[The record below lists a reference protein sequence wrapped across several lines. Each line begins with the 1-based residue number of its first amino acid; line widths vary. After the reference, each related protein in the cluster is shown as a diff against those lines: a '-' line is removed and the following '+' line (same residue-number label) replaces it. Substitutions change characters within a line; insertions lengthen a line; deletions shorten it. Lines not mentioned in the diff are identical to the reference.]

1 MTATFPTPRTPN
13 GPADAVARASGAGSE
28 EAYRGVSLGAARRRF
43 ESSMVA
49 RSPDTLRSYAQALDH
64 FLEFL
69 EGQGI
74 TETSETTAIPPEAA
88 ERFAAWAVR
97 RYGRRPR
104 GTQVTYLAG
113 VRAFYRFLDRHALLP
128 VGVTVERTR
137 LAVREVIG
145 RPGPYRAPRIDP
157 RLPEVVL
164 LADAMPLPEADGA
177 ASQRARLELLRDR
190 AILRV
195 LYATGMRRAEVAS
208 LTRADVADGF
218 AQEAIITG
226 KGQRER
232 TVFFDDATLA
242 VIRAY
247 LDARADRFEPLFLR
261 HDTARG
267 SPGAGGRN
275 YAMGEKTVWNV
286 VRKYGALAGV
296 EASPHDFRHDKAT
309 TLLNQGAHLSEVQDI
324 LGHASPETTKTI
336 YAHYDRSRLR
346 EAFDRFSVPPEDRA
360 ARSP

>member
-88 ERFAAWAVR
+88 ERFASWAVR

-164 LADAMPLPEADGA
+164 VADAMPLPEANGA
-177 ASQRARLELLRDR
+177 ASHRARLELLRDR

-195 LYATGMRRAEVAS
+195 LYEIGRAHV
-208 LTRADVADGF
+208 
-218 AQEAIITG
+218 
-226 KGQRER
+226 
-232 TVFFDDATLA
+232 
-242 VIRAY
+242 
-247 LDARADRFEPLFLR
+247 
-261 HDTARG
+261 
-267 SPGAGGRN
+267 
-275 YAMGEKTVWNV
+275 
-286 VRKYGALAGV
+286 
-296 EASPHDFRHDKAT
+296 
-309 TLLNQGAHLSEVQDI
+309 
-324 LGHASPETTKTI
+324 
-336 YAHYDRSRLR
+336 
-346 EAFDRFSVPPEDRA
+346 
-360 ARSP
+360 